1 MYNNK
6 GAIIKFKGQEINI
19 QQFNYTAHPY
29 ILPNFMD
36 VFSWSIPFVTEKVME
51 ILFNILKKSDPEVVK
66 EAEEDS
72 GKTEEVDIQEKLRED
87 APKPKLEKRKIDILR
102 SKVRTMS
109 RMLKMFK
116 TLREEREAIT
126 KLRGLCPDSKIPR
139 GLLLEGGDAI
149 KNAID
154 QFTKAKEMD
163 KQNEAMP
170 EFPEESKSGA
180 D

>member
-1 MYNNK
+1 
-6 GAIIKFKGQEINI
+6 
-19 QQFNYTAHPY
+19 
-29 ILPNFMD
+29 MD
-36 VFSWSIPFVTEKVME
+36 VFSWSIPFVVEKVTE
-51 ILFNILKKSDPEVVK
+51 ILFNVLKHSDPE
-66 EAEEDS
+66 AANEEITANES
-72 GKTEEVDIQEKLRED
+72 VDVQEKMKEEGNS
-87 APKPKLEKRKIDILR
+87 KLAGKADVLR

-149 KNAID
+149 KDAID
-154 QFTKAKEMD
+154 QFKKAKQMD
-163 KQNEAMP
+163 LKNEAMP
-170 EFPEESKSGA
+170 EEYEQN